1 MASWIVALFLV
12 AQPAAAGPSR
22 GELLEVIGAL
32 AASSPADR
40 ALGARR
46 AGATGHPLFLDPL
59 RAMLKAK
66 EPEVRAAAAE
76 ALGQLGVPATT
87 ADLNLLLG
95 ALDAATKDP
104 VDQVALA
111 AVRASARYPFPSVRE
126 RLMALAQ
133 DLGAPPGVREAA
145 QLGLAS
151 TAPEARARLEA
162 WLEMSGKEAQSM
174 SLRAPRIDRL
184 RTSDPL
190 LIAGHDLL
198 DVAPGGRQRA
208 LELLVNLPED
218 PATSALLG
226 FASRSEDPAVR
237 RKTVVAL
244 HRHHSQAATKA
255 LLELAQDPEVSVRAP
270 ALTALENRDDPGIL
284 PLLVRRL
291 ALEPKPELRQSLKG
305 KLRGQPLPAL
315 VRALGAPAERVDD
328 RYVRDALELI
338 GSSTSAGARLAAH
351 WLAAVRDED
360 LARQLEA
367 RIAREDPELVAG
379 LTREALFGV
388 TPDGGPS
395 SDPLGPVAR
404 AVRPRFLALIQG
416 RPGPATVSLV
426 IAALAR
432 GDADPAF
439 APLLKRAAEEDA
451 VAASIV
457 PLLASKREEVRSI
470 TVAATER
477 ARGPGTAAACAAIL
491 AAEPENDAAFNL
503 LLAQA
508 DDQRRG
514 PLIEL
519 LGEPK
524 AKARAPLILT
534 ALATTQ
540 DARLAAS
547 ALALSRENPGLLPE
561 TMRLLENQTATVA
574 VPLLDEIVHHRG
586 APEGLRA
593 QAVLRLGALADP
605 SDAVARLRP
614 VANDA
619 SVDVKIAARDTLHR
633 IQPNLF
639 PEWDPYGRYP
649 LIAESAGF
657 GAAMLLIA
665 SDIAEAKLSPAF
677 TAGAGLVLGAATPF
691 LLTRKEEVSLGDAAY
706 FGTIAWW
713 GTLGGWGLGGS
724 AGVSDRGVR
733 VATLLG
739 EGLGLT
745 LGAVTLASA
754 EWGLRDAALANA
766 TAAEVAFTAA
776 SLASL
781 SGSSTFLSAGGAKNV
796 GFVAGSLAMVPLAL
810 LSRRLEVRDDL
821 GLIFTLMAQ
830 GAWLG
835 LLAPGVGGQAS
846 SSDRLLGA
854 VAGQGLGYL
863 SGLLLAQVSDVSGRS
878 LLFSGVGSVIGGL
891 AFGGLGLSL
900 EQASPGARSALTGA
914 GSAALALSL
923 GLLGDHLRF
932 DPNDAWIIG
941 LSTAI
946 GGVAGARLD
955 VRIARDDFRSEPLAG
970 NVLLGLGVGAAA
982 GLGLSQLVDATD
994 AELIRTSGGAL
1005 LFGVAGGG
1013 LGGMIPGLSPE
1024 ASSALVGGSALAGA
1038 LLTAPL
1044 ASRLDLSPAKVAYAS
1059 VFGLSLGALLSP
1071 TPSYYNDGSVPG
1083 GQTAGALFLGASA
1096 GFSGGLLLSQAL
1108 TLSSSEVL
1116 FTGGS
1121 AAAFAAMGAGLG
1133 LLVPGLNGRPTIA
1146 LTQGLGVLGLGVA
1159 TWAIAAQLGG
1169 SGGSGF
1175 DPSQV
1180 APGLLFAAEAALIG
1194 GLIPLSW
1201 RDGAIPSSEVGGGM
1215 LLGASLGLTA
1225 GYLVSGASGG
1235 RSGDDLAEAGAWSV
1249 VGNSIG
1255 AGIGLLSDERRAGA
1269 IATQSLGA
1277 LGLAAGLWLAPRTS
1291 YALTTIPTMAVDAAL
1306 LSGLGAIAP
1315 FAFGA
1320 TAQQGAGGA
1329 LIGAGGGLLLGAIYG
1344 ENVSTRSDLEV
1355 TAFTLATSAI
1365 GLGLSSL
1372 RDQDDRARAAWVSGL
1387 GLGGLALGLS
1397 LTPWTRYEAADV
1409 GFTSGLT
1416 LLGAL
1421 HGALIPRA
1429 LALGSEGRDAGAGAA
1444 IGAGSGLLLGLGLS
1458 QLTTLD
1464 PVDATTMVVM
1474 GEAMGAVG
1482 AGLAWS
1488 VPGSSDAERVAAY
1501 QLAAAGG
1508 YAIASWLAPR
1518 VSVTGADWG
1527 ILTLTTGLGAWHGSF
1542 FPSILGNPEPTAR
1555 GGGVLLGTSLGLLGG
1570 LALATVSD
1578 LGVEDQIE
1586 AFLYASAGNL
1596 VGGGLGL
1603 LVGRDDA
1610 GRAGALEIGG
1620 LAALGLGLGLAEHTT
1635 ISDPDKSLIGLGVA
1649 LGTWHGAWAGRMS
1662 AGESTQGERVGGGA
1676 LLGAGLGFLG
1686 ASALAMATE
1695 IEPRDQ
1701 VELGLLWAYGSVLGG
1716 GIGLMSAGG
1725 SNAGLALLEGGG
1737 ALALTAGLLSASATT
1752 FSEGDVAL
1760 IGLAAAIG
1768 AWHGSTLPV
1777 LAGLAGPDLLERRL
1791 GGALLGAGAFSL
1803 AAHLATQ
1810 WTEYTPGDVAAIGSF
1825 TVLGNAIGAGLGLMI
1840 PGSDSRTRL
1849 ALADGIGL
1857 SLAAGML
1864 VFAPTLHLKGEDLLS
1879 YGLFAAMGTSLGA
1892 LAPTFW
1898 HGATLSNVPL
1908 DEVGGGVLLGGGLGI
1923 AGAALLTNTLTL
1935 SADQRFSIGLGAAM
1949 GGLTGAGLG
1958 MALSTDDRLAVG
1970 LFQGLMLTG
1979 SAVVGATA
1987 APPDFSLKNMALGT
2001 TLIGYLTWHQ
2011 LGVTLLASGTDRQAL
2026 GATMATIGIG
2036 SLAGTYLVPRLKLRG
2051 DQTLM
2056 LLAGAVWGS
2065 WLGGW
2070 SGAIV
2075 KDGLSDVQGDKST
2088 GLLLLSSVL
2097 GSDLGLA
2104 VTSAVVGG
2112 LLDVEPARFAII
2124 NLAGLGGMMI
2134 GMLSAGFA
2142 KAEPLKA
2149 GNVIGSLSGLA
2160 LGAIVTSFF
2169 DFGDEPSPYERPE
2182 ASDEVPA
2189 AYRAPPATALSVR
2202 QWFPTTQVEPG
2213 PNGEARY
2220 MFGVQGTW
2228 D

>member
-1 MASWIVALFLV
+1 
-12 AQPAAAGPSR
+12 
-22 GELLEVIGAL
+22 
-32 AASSPADR
+32 
-40 ALGARR
+40 
-46 AGATGHPLFLDPL
+46 
-59 RAMLKAK
+59 
-66 EPEVRAAAAE
+66 
-76 ALGQLGVPATT
+76 
-87 ADLNLLLG
+87 
-95 ALDAATKDP
+95 
-104 VDQVALA
+104 
-111 AVRASARYPFPSVRE
+111 
-126 RLMALAQ
+126 
-133 DLGAPPGVREAA
+133 
-145 QLGLAS
+145 
-151 TAPEARARLEA
+151 
-162 WLEMSGKEAQSM
+162 M

-184 RTSDPL
+184 RTNDPL
-190 LIAGHDLL
+190 LIAAHDLL
-198 DVAPGGRQRA
+198 DPSPGGRQRA
-208 LELLVNLPED
+208 LELLVNAPED
-218 PATSALLG
+218 PASSALLG
-226 FASRSEDPAVR
+226 FASRSDDPAVR

-244 HRHHSQAATKA
+244 SRHQSRAATVA
-255 LLELAQDPEVSVRAP
+255 LMELAQDPEVSVRAP
-270 ALTALENRDDPGIL
+270 ALTALEGRVDPELL

-305 KLRGQPLPAL
+305 RLRAQPLPGL
-315 VRALGAPAERVDD
+315 IRALGAPGHSIDD

-338 GSSTSAGARLAAH
+338 SSSTSSGARLAAH
-351 WLAAVRDED
+351 WLSGVRDED

-367 RIAREDPELVAG
+367 RIDQEAPATVAG
-379 LTREALFGV
+379 LALEALFGV

-404 AVRPRFLALIQG
+404 VVRPRFLALIQG
-416 RPGPATVSLV
+416 KPSPAAVSLV
-426 IAALAR
+426 VAALAR

-439 APLLKRAAEEDA
+439 APLLKKAAEADEI
-451 VAASIV
+451 AASV
-457 PLLASKREEVRSI
+457 VALLAKKREEVRSI
-470 TVAATER
+470 AVAATER
-477 ARGPGTAAACAAIL
+477 SRGPRTAAACAAIL

-508 DDQRRG
+508 DDDRRA
-514 PLIEL
+514 PLIKL
-519 LGEPK
+519 LDEPK
-524 AKARAPLILT
+524 AKARAPVILS
-534 ALATTQ
+534 ALATTK
-540 DARLAAS
+540 DARLAET
-547 ALALSRENPGLLPE
+547 ALALSRENPGLLPQ
-561 TMRLLENQTATVA
+561 TMTLLESQTATVA
-574 VPLLDEIVHHRG
+574 VPLLGEIMHQSS

-593 QAVLRLGALADP
+593 QAVLRLGERADP

-614 VANDA
+614 LASDA

-633 IQPNLF
+633 IQPNVF

-745 LGAVTLASA
+745 LGAVTLGSA
-754 EWGLRDAALANA
+754 EWGLRDAALANTTA
-766 TAAEVAFTAA
+766 TEVAFTAA
-776 SLASL
+776 ALASL
-781 SGSSTFLSAGGAKNV
+781 SGSDSFLSGGGAKNV
-796 GFVAGSLAMVPLAL
+796 GFLAGSLAMVPLAL

-821 GLIFTLMAQ
+821 GLIFTLMAH

-835 LLAPGVGGQAS
+835 LLAPGVGGQTNS
-846 SSDRLLGA
+846 GDRLLGA

-900 EQASPGARSALTGA
+900 ADASPGARSALAGA

-970 NVLLGLGVGAAA
+970 NILLGLGVGAAV

-994 AELIRTSGGAL
+994 AELVRTSAGSL

-1013 LGGMIPGLSPE
+1013 LGAMIPGLSPE
-1024 ASSALVGGSALAGA
+1024 AKSALVGGTALTGA
-1038 LLTAPL
+1038 LLSAPL
-1044 ASRLDLSPAKVAYAS
+1044 ASRLDLSPAKVGYAS
-1059 VFGLSLGALLSP
+1059 IFGLSLGALSSP
-1071 TPSYYNDGSVPG
+1071 TPSYYNDGPVPG

-1096 GFSGGLLLSQAL
+1096 GFTGGLLLSQTL
-1108 TLSSSEVL
+1108 TLSSSDVML
-1116 FTGGS
+1116 TGGS

-1133 LLVPGLNGRPTIA
+1133 LLVPGLHGRPTIA
-1146 LTQGLGVLGLGVA
+1146 LTQGFGALGLGVA
-1159 TWAIAAQLGG
+1159 TWAIAAGLGG
-1169 SGGSGF
+1169 SGGGF
-1175 DPSQV
+1175 DPGHL
-1180 APGLLFAAEAALIG
+1180 APGLLFAAEGALIG
-1194 GLIPLSW
+1194 GLVPLTW
-1201 RDGAIPSSEVGGGM
+1201 RDGAIPGSEVGGGM

-1225 GYLVSGASGG
+1225 GYLLTGVSGALRNSE
-1235 RSGDDLAEAGAWSV
+1235 DLAEAGAWSL

-1255 AGIGLLSDERRAGA
+1255 AGIGLLSSERQAGA
-1269 IATQSLGA
+1269 LATQGLGA

-1291 YALTTIPTMAVDAAL
+1291 YATTTIPTMAVDAAL
-1306 LSGLGAIAP
+1306 LSGLGALAP
-1315 FAFGA
+1315 HAFGTA
-1320 TAQQGAGGA
+1320 TGGQSAGGA
-1329 LIGAGGGLLLGAIYG
+1329 LIGAGAGLLLGAIYG
-1344 ENVSTRSDLEV
+1344 ENVETRSDVEV
-1355 TAFTLATSAI
+1355 VAFTAATSAI

-1372 RDQDDRARAAWVSGL
+1372 RGLDDRARAGWVFGL
-1387 GLGGLALGLS
+1387 GLGGMALGLG
-1397 LTPWTRYEAADV
+1397 LTPWTHYEPADI

-1421 HGALIPRA
+1421 HGALVPRA
-1429 LALGSEGRDAGAGAA
+1429 LALGTESRDAAAGAA
-1444 IGAGSGLLLGLGLS
+1444 IGAGGGLLLGLGLS

-1464 PVDATTMVVM
+1464 PVDATTLVVM
-1474 GEAMGAVG
+1474 GEALGAVG
-1482 AGLAWS
+1482 SGLAWS

-1501 QLAAAGG
+1501 QLASAGG
-1508 YAIASWLAPR
+1508 YAIASWLAPM

-1527 ILTLTTGLGAWHGSF
+1527 LLTLTTGLGAWHGSF
-1542 FPSILGNPEPTAR
+1542 LPSILGNPEPSSR
-1555 GGGVLLGTSLGLLGG
+1555 GGGVILGTSLGLLGG
-1570 LALATVSD
+1570 LALATATD
-1578 LGVEDQIE
+1578 LSLDDQLE

-1610 GRAGALEIGG
+1610 GRASALELGG
-1620 LAALGLGLGLAEHTT
+1620 LSALGLGLAIAEHTT
-1635 ISDPDKSLIGLGVA
+1635 LSDPDKSLIGLGVA
-1649 LGTWHGAWAGRMS
+1649 LGAWHGAWAGRMS
-1662 AGESTQGERVGGGA
+1662 TGESAVEEHVGGGA
-1676 LLGAGLGFLG
+1676 LLGSGLGFLG
-1686 ASALAMATE
+1686 ASALAMATD

-1701 VELGLLWAYGSVLGG
+1701 VELGLLWSYGSVLGG
-1716 GIGLMSAGG
+1716 GLGLLSAGG
-1725 SNAGLALLEGGG
+1725 RSAELALLEGGG
-1737 ALALTAGLLSASATT
+1737 ALALSAGLLSVSATE

-1760 IGLAAAIG
+1760 IGLAAALG

-1777 LAGLAGPDLLERRL
+1777 LIGLEGPDLLERRL
-1791 GGALLGAGAFSL
+1791 GGAMLGAGAFSL

-1810 WTEYTPGDVAAIGSF
+1810 WTNYTPGDVAAIGSF
-1825 TVLGNAIGAGLGLMI
+1825 ALLGNAIGAGLGLML

-1857 SLAAGML
+1857 SMAAGML
-1864 VFAPTLHLKGEDLLS
+1864 AFAPTLHLKGEDLLT
-1879 YGLFAAMGTSLGA
+1879 YGLFASMGTAMGA
-1892 LAPTFW
+1892 LAPTYW
-1898 HGATLSNVPL
+1898 RGDTLSNAPL

-1949 GGLTGAGLG
+1949 GGLSGAGLG
-1958 MALSTDDRLAVG
+1958 LALSTDDRLSVG
-1970 LFQGLMLTG
+1970 LFQGLMLAG

-1987 APPDFSLKNMALGT
+1987 APPDFSLKNMAIGT

-2011 LGVTLLASGTDRQAL
+2011 LGVTLLASGTNRQAI
-2026 GATMATIGIG
+2026 GATMATVGIG
-2036 SLAGTYLVPRLKLRG
+2036 SLAGTYLVPKLKLRG

-2056 LLAGAVWGS
+2056 LMAGAVWGS

-2070 SGAIV
+2070 GGAIL
-2075 KDGLSDVQGDKST
+2075 KDGLADVQGDQST

-2104 VTSAVVGG
+2104 ITSAVVGG

-2124 NLAGLGGMMI
+2124 NLAGLGGMMV

-2160 LGAIVTSFF
+2160 LGAIVTAFF
-2169 DFGDEPSPYERPE
+2169 DFSDEPSPYERIE
-2182 ASDEVPA
+2182 LSDETPP
-2189 AYRAPPATALSVR
+2189 AYRGAPATALSVR